1 MISAESASSERRIE
15 GGAFHP
21 DLPKGRASGTVT
33 ISYTAV
39 QFRSDHGDFD
49 LPAEGLNI
57 ELGGANNRLIFFK
70 HPAHPQTT
78 IHTAD
83 HSILEHA
90 LLKQNP
96 AFARQRAR
104 VKTQKRIAQSVFFGV
119 LGSLIG
125 ALALLYLFRD
135 SLVKTAARGMPVSW
149 EIKAGDKLFEQMM
162 VSQRLVTDPELTAQ
176 LQQITDPLV
185 AAIKDNRYPL
195 KFHIVENA
203 TLNAFA
209 LPGGNVVLHSGLLMA
224 AESPEEIA
232 GVLGHEI
239 AHVTHRHSIRNILSS
254 AGLFLVVQTL
264 LGDVTGVI
272 AVLADNS
279 AFLMTRKFSR
289 DFEREADNQ
298 GWEYLLAANIRP
310 EGMIQFFQRMQEE
323 EARQREKMNEASPVD
338 LGTDSMQVLST
349 HPATQER
356 MDYLRA
362 KWEQLPADRS
372 YRNFDLNY
380 AAFKASLRTKLHA
393 TDTELDQKD

>member
-1 MISAESASSERRIE
+1 
-15 GGAFHP
+15 
-21 DLPKGRASGTVT
+21 
-33 ISYTAV
+33 
-39 QFRSDHGDFD
+39 
-49 LPAEGLNI
+49 
-57 ELGGANNRLIFFK
+57 
-70 HPAHPQTT
+70 
-78 IHTAD
+78 
-83 HSILEHA
+83 
-90 LLKQNP
+90 
-96 AFARQRAR
+96 
-104 VKTQKRIAQSVFFGV
+104 
-119 LGSLIG
+119 
-125 ALALLYLFRD
+125 
-135 SLVKTAARGMPVSW
+135 
-149 EIKAGDKLFEQMM
+149 
-162 VSQRLVTDPELTAQ
+162 LTAQ

-323 EARQREKMNEASPVD
+323 EARQREKMSEASPVD
-338 LGTDSMQVLST
+338 LGTDSLQVLST

-362 KWEQLPADRS
+362 KWEQLPADRT

-380 AAFKASLRTKLHA
+380 AAFKASLRAKLHA